1 MVELTVACYVRL
13 HVLESLLTFTPLLY
27 VDSQYEE
34 RRVGKYFFYILN
46 RWIDIHC
53 SNLESKKEIEY
64 MFKFKINSKIILIQD

>member
-1 MVELTVACYVRL
+1 MQCSITCTR
-13 HVLESLLTFTPLLY
+13 ESFNVYTLLY

-34 RRVGKYFFYILN
+34 RRVGKYFFILN

-53 SNLESKKEIEY
+53 SNLESKIEIEY